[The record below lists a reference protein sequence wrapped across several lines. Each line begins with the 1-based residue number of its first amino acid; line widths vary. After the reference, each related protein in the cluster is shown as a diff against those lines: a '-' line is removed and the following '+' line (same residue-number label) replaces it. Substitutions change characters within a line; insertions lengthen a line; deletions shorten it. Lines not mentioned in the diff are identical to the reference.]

1 MANTQLLDAIGEIID
16 EIKTIS
22 GIRSAPDEPPES
34 TDLFPFVV
42 VYPDYGIYEYGMP
55 IGYERALHNIA
66 IELHVA
72 RKDLPRNY
80 STVMNLIDE
89 IPMELGKLLK
99 ASGFSNLST
108 WESIEY
114 TFQAMSYGGV
124 ETLGVRYIING
135 VKIQVELV

>member
-22 GIRSAPDEPPES
+22 GIRAAPDVPPENN
-34 TDLFPFVV
+34 DLFPFVL
-42 VYPDYGIYEYGMP
+42 VYPDYGVYEYGMP

-66 IELHVA
+66 IELHIA
-72 RKDLPRNY
+72 RKDLPRDY
-80 STVMNLIDE
+80 STVMSLIDE
-89 IPMELGKLLK
+89 IPIELGKLLK
-99 ASGFSNLST
+99 ASGFSNLQT

-114 TFQAMSYGGV
+114 NFQSMNYAGV
-124 ETLGVRYIING
+124 ETLGVRYTING

>member
-42 VYPDYGIYEYGMP
+42 VYPGSGVYEVGNP
-55 IGYERALHNIA
+55 IGYTRALHNIV

-80 STVMNLIDE
+80 STVMSLIDE
-89 IPMELGKLLK
+89 IPIELGKLLK
-99 ASGFSNLST
+99 ASGFSDLST
-108 WESIEY
+108 FESIEY
-114 TFQAMSYGGV
+114 SFLPMSYGGV
-124 ETLGVRYIING
+124 DTLGVQYTITD
-135 VKIQVELV
+135 VKIQVSLV